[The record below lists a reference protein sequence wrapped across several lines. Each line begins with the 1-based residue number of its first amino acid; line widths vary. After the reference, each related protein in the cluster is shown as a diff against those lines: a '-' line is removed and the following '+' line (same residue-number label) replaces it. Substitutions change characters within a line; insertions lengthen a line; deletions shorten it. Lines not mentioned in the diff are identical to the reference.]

1 MQQTELNK
9 LLAASLAEFDRRLR
23 AARLRINLAE
33 VQGFHSDP
41 VESEADPEIEA
52 EVA

>member
-9 LLAASLAEFDRRLR
+9 LLAASYAEFDRRLR
-23 AARLRINLAE
+23 AARLRVDLAGVE
-33 VQGFHSDP
+33 GFHSDP
-41 VESEADPEIEA
+41 VESEARPEIEA